1 MPLHWYIDKENMI
14 NEDDNDE
21 IKAKKVLNHTL
32 CASKKPYFFAYN
44 YQSLKT
50 EYDELM
56 AGINSKLINMFQK
69 TFKEMQNSTN
79 LTEIEQK
86 MFDLCCRKINLD
98 LSPSTMN
105 KICWAVEDKF
115 DGVDLFKDVVFDY
128 SLYKSNVKY
137 EDIIYVQI
145 KDLCKD
151 YLKKIRQVN
160 KNRAFENQDDL
171 DYAADKEQLFSML
184 TEECEKICSNEKE
197 LCDIL
202 LDLCYKDGINT
213 SIVWTICPDVIINN
227 MLEKHN
233 FTFTY
238 PYKTPNGSIQ
248 CCGNT
253 FEQKTIKIGDDQD
266 D

>member
-1 MPLHWYIDKENMI
+1 MPLHWYIDKENI
-14 NEDDNDE
+14 IHEDDDVE
-21 IKAKKVLNHTL
+21 IKAKKELNHIL

-69 TFKEMQNSTN
+69 TFKEMKNSTN
-79 LTEIEQK
+79 LTEIEQQ
-86 MFDLCCRKINLD
+86 MLDLCTKKINLD

-128 SLYKSNVKY
+128 SLYKSNARY
-137 EDIIYVQI
+137 DDITYVQI
-145 KDLCKD
+145 KDVCKE
-151 YLKKIRQVN
+151 YLKKIRQIN
-160 KNRAFENQDDL
+160 KSRAVENQDCL

-184 TEECEKICSNEKE
+184 AEKCETICPNEKE

-202 LDLCYKDGINT
+202 LDLCYQDGINT
-213 SIVWTICPDVIINN
+213 SVVWTICSETIINN
-227 MLEKHN
+227 MLEKYN
-233 FTFTY
+233 YTLSY
-238 PYKTPNGSIQ
+238 PYNDINGNIQ

-253 FEQKTIKIGDDQD
+253 FVEKIIKIGVDKDD
-266 D
+266 

>member
-14 NEDDNDE
+14 HEEDDAE
-21 IKAKKVLNHTL
+21 TRAKKELNHVL

-56 AGINSKLINMFQK
+56 SGINSKLINMFQK

-79 LTEIEQK
+79 LTETEQK
-86 MFDLCCRKINLD
+86 MLDICTKKINLD

-105 KICWAVEDKF
+105 KICWAVENKF
-115 DGVDLFKDVVFDY
+115 DGVDLFKDVEFDY
-128 SLYKSNVKY
+128 SIYKSGIRY

-160 KNRAFENQDDL
+160 KNRAFENQDEL
-171 DYAADKEQLFSML
+171 NYTADKEQLFSML
-184 TEECEKICSNEKE
+184 AEECEKICPNEKE

-202 LDLCYKDGINT
+202 LDLCYSDGLNKN
-213 SIVWTICPDVIINN
+213 IVWSICPNVIFDNI
-227 MLEKHN
+227 LEKN
-233 FTFTY
+233 NYELTY
-238 PYKTPNGSIQ
+238 PVKADNGDFE
-248 CCGNT
+248 CCGYSFVN
-253 FEQKTIKIGDDQD
+253 KTIKIGVDKDD
-266 D
+266 

>member
-14 NEDDNDE
+14 HEDDNEE
-21 IKAKKVLNHTL
+21 IRAKKELNHTL

-79 LTEIEQK
+79 LTETEQK
-86 MFDLCCRKINLD
+86 MLDLCRRKINLD

-105 KICWAVEDKF
+105 KICWAVEEKF
-115 DGVDLFKDVVFDY
+115 DGVDLFKDVAFDY
-128 SLYKSNVKY
+128 SLYKSNVCY
-137 EDIIYVQI
+137 NNIIYAQI

-151 YLKKIRQVN
+151 YLKRIRQIN
-160 KNRAFENQDDL
+160 KSRAFENQDEL
-171 DYAADKEQLFSML
+171 EYTADKEQLFSML
-184 TEECEKICSNEKE
+184 AEECEKVCPNEKE
-197 LCDIL
+197 LCEIL
-202 LDLCYKDGINT
+202 LDLCYNDGINT
-213 SIVWTICPDVIINN
+213 SVVWTICPEVIINN
-227 MLEKHN
+227 MLEKNN
-233 FTFTY
+233 FTLSY
-238 PYKTPNGSIQ
+238 PSRNSIGDIQ

-253 FEQKTIKIGDDQD
+253 FVQKTIKIGVDKDD
-266 D
+266 

>member
-1 MPLHWYIDKENMI
+1 MPLHWYIDKENI
-14 NEDDNDE
+14 IYDEDNDD
-21 IKAKKVLNHTL
+21 IRAKKELNHTL

-69 TFKEMQNSTN
+69 TFKEMQNSTK
-79 LTEIEQK
+79 LTESEQK
-86 MFDLCCRKINLD
+86 MFNLCVKKINLD

-105 KICWAVEDKF
+105 KICWAVEEKF
-115 DGVDLFKDVVFDY
+115 DGVDLFKDVIFDY
-128 SLYKSNVKY
+128 SLYKSNVRY
-137 EDIIYVQI
+137 DDITYVQI

-160 KNRAFENQDDL
+160 KRRAFDNQDDL
-171 DYAADKEQLFSML
+171 NYAADKEQLFTML

-197 LCDIL
+197 LCEIL
-202 LDLCYKDGINT
+202 LDLCYNDGINT
-213 SIVWTICPDVIINN
+213 SVVWAICPEVIINN
-227 MLEKHN
+227 MLEKNNHIIS
-233 FTFTY
+233 Y
-238 PYKTPNGSIQ
+238 PFKSSTGDIK

-253 FEQKTIKIGDDQD
+253 FVQKTIKIGVD
-266 D
+266 